1 MDVIRCDLPEYLV
14 WKWSPDGNNSDRQNS
29 IRWGSSLSVKDG
41 EVAVFVYNQK
51 GKPLYDYITGPY
63 DQILKTDNFP
73 VLATIIG
80 WAYGGKSPF
89 QAEVYFINLSGNN
102 QIRFGIPYFDIFD
115 SRFPE
120 IGVPVAVRG
129 TLTFNITDYIEFTKL
144 NRLINFDLDDFQ
156 RQIKSMFVK
165 AVKSVILQIPDEMK
179 IPVVSIERKIEDINS
194 RIQSILDKRLYNDFG
209 VNLKVLDIEAIEI
222 NKASLGY
229 RQLMSLT
236 ADITTNAYTTQAN
249 LNIQWMQE
257 KQRLELEN
265 LENNLRIQREE
276 AQRAQRLQTES
287 KFINAHQIDM
297 QAEVL
302 KAGAESLGQ
311 MNGTVNFGIG
321 GGVNPAGLMTE
332 MAIGSAIGQQIN
344 GMMNSFTPTKP
355 THVPPTMP
363 SSEYYVGIDGN
374 PTGPISYSQLRQ
386 YAKMGKVTKESL
398 VWKNGL
404 DNWMP
409 IAQVPELS
417 NLFTTSPPPFPM

>member
-1 MDVIRCDLPEYLV
+1 MMDVIRCDLPEYLV

-89 QAEVYFINLSGNN
+89 QAEVYFINLACNN

-120 IGVPVAVRG
+120 IGVPIAVRG

-144 NRLINFDLDDFQ
+144 NRLINFDLEDFQ

-179 IPVVSIERKIEDINS
+179 IPVVSIERKIEEINA
-194 RIQSILDKRLYNDFG
+194 RIQSKLEQRLFNDFG
-209 VNLKVLDIEAIEI
+209 INLKVLDIEAIEI

-297 QAEVL
+297 QAETL
-302 KAGAESLGQ
+302 NNSCSQ
-311 MNGTVNFGIG
+311 PQF
-321 GGVNPAGLMTE
+321 
-332 MAIGSAIGQQIN
+332 QQ
-344 GMMNSFTPTKP
+344 
-355 THVPPTMP
+355 VPPTMP
-363 SSEYYVGIDGN
+363 STQYYVGINGQSM
-374 PTGPISYSQLRQ
+374 GPFSYSQIQ
-386 YAKMGKVTKESL
+386 QFIMTGEVTQETL
-398 VWKNGL
+398 VWKTGL
-404 DNWMP
+404 INWTT
-409 IAQVPELS
+409 ITQVPELS
-417 NLFTTSPPPFPM
+417 KLFANTPPPFPM

>member
-1 MDVIRCDLPEYLV
+1 MMDVIRCDLPEYLV
-14 WKWSPDGNNSDRQNS
+14 WKWSPNGNNSDRQNS

-179 IPVVSIERKIEDINS
+179 IPVVSIERKIEEINS

-236 ADITTNAYTTQAN
+236 ADITTNTYTTQAN

-297 QAEVL
+297 QAETL
-302 KAGAESLGQ
+302 
-311 MNGTVNFGIG
+311 N
-321 GGVNPAGLMTE
+321 
-332 MAIGSAIGQQIN
+332 
-344 GMMNSFTPTKP
+344 NSFSQPQFQQ
-355 THVPPTMP
+355 VPPTMP
-363 SSEYYVGIDGN
+363 STQYYVGINGQSM
-374 PTGPISYSQLRQ
+374 GPFSYSQIQ
-386 YAKMGKVTKESL
+386 QFIMTGEVTQESL
-398 VWKNGL
+398 VWKTGL
-404 DNWMP
+404 INWTQ
-409 IAQVPELS
+409 ITQVTELS
-417 NLFTTSPPPFPM
+417 KLFADTPPPFPM

>member
-1 MDVIRCDLPEYLV
+1 MMDVIRCDLSEYLV

-51 GKPLYDYITGPY
+51 SKPLYDYIPGPY

-73 VLATIIG
+73 ILATIIG

-89 QAEVYFINLSGNN
+89 QAEVYFINLACNN

-115 SRFPE
+115 ARFPE

-165 AVKSVILQIPDEMK
+165 ATKSVILQIADEMK
-179 IPVVSIERKIEDINS
+179 IPIVAIEKKIDEINTM
-194 RIQSILDKRLYNDFG
+194 IQSKLETRLFDDFG
-209 VNLKVLDIEAIEI
+209 VNLKALDIEAIEI
-222 NKASLGY
+222 NKTSLGY

-236 ADITTNAYTTQAN
+236 ADITTNTYTTQAN
-249 LNIQWMQE
+249 LNVQWMQE

-297 QAEVL
+297 QTEAL
-302 KAGAESLGQ
+302 KHGFSSPQ
-311 MNGTVNFGIG
+311 F
-321 GGVNPAGLMTE
+321 
-332 MAIGSAIGQQIN
+332 QQ
-344 GMMNSFTPTKP
+344 
-355 THVPPTMP
+355 VPPTIP
-363 SSEYYVGIDGN
+363 STQYYVGIDGQSI
-374 PTGPISYSQLRQ
+374 GPISYSQIQ
-386 YAKMGKVTKESL
+386 QFIASGKITKESL
-398 VWKNGL
+398 IWKAGL
-404 DNWMP
+404 DNW
-409 IAQVPELS
+409 IKITKDAELS
-417 NLFTTSPPPFPM
+417 NLFANTPPPFPM